1 LEFYGVSIL
10 AGLLLGSTKTT
21 IASDI
26 LLNYLVTSENI
37 DDTKKKSMIRTYLI
51 LSLSNYMTLNGI
63 RDKFEL
69 LLKRKDE
76 SYNVISQVLAAISN
90 YKDKR
95 SFDILR
101 NALEVKGSF
110 SDMIPISAIHGLTE
124 FNNSNDLREE
134 SMNLIIEKTSEGN
147 SNSIRVAAIENLKEF
162 LLHAS
167 IDTQQKIFKVLLN
180 SLDDKWPDVRKKTL
194 AILENT
200 FDIDNNLFNQTLI
213 DELLKKIEKIVTEDL
228 NYEVRRIAEISLLKS
243 EKNIQD
249 N

>member
-1 LEFYGVSIL
+1 
-10 AGLLLGSTKTT
+10 
-21 IASDI
+21 
-26 LLNYLVTSENI
+26 
-37 DDTKKKSMIRTYLI
+37 M
-51 LSLSNYMTLNGI
+51 
-63 RDKFEL
+63 
-69 LLKRKDE
+69 
-76 SYNVISQVLAAISN
+76 SYQVLAAISK

-167 IDTQQKIFKVLLN
+167 SDTQQKIFKVLLN

-228 NYEVRRIAEISLLKS
+228 NYEVRRIAEISLLKIR
-243 EKNIQD
+243 EKHPRQLKETMISKIELSNFISKKVKVRTINVLAPSLQSMIFQTFYTRTKY
-249 N
+249 